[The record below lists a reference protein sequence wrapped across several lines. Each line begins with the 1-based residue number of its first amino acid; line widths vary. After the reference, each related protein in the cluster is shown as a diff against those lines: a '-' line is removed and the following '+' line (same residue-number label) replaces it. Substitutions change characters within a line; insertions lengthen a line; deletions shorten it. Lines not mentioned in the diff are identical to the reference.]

1 MYYDNNYYN
10 QFVCG
15 PSMINDK
22 PFFVEEWRYITQD
35 VVPYV
40 LPNRYLVSNYGFVKS
55 AKTGKL
61 MSINFKNG
69 YRQVMLYGVHQ
80 KTICARI
87 DRLVLMTFAPVPNMH
102 SLQVNHRD
110 TDTGRDSI
118 DNLEWCTPKENTR
131 YAELNGSRSKQ
142 TTIYS
147 KRDTYYIDESVLDKV
162 AKEIHDRVLSQRA
175 IAEKYNISISVVED
189 ISSGRTH
196 RDLYEKYDLGSLKG
210 IKPHVS
216 EISVEQIHE
225 MCRWLQSNPYNPAI
239 YGSKKHYCIDAFNAV
254 GCNKSASDFTPSNYN
269 FVKKLATGK
278 IYKEISCNYNLETAA
293 RCMSL

>member
-10 QFVCG
+10 QFACG
-15 PSMINDK
+15 PSVVNSK

-35 VVPYV
+35 VVPFV

-55 AKTGKL
+55 AKTGKF
-61 MSINFKNG
+61 MAINIKNG
-69 YRQVMLYGVHQ
+69 YRQVMLYGVHN
-80 KTICARI
+80 KTICARL

-110 TDTGRDSI
+110 TNTERDSL
-118 DNLEWCTPKENTR
+118 DNLEWCTAKMNTE

-147 KRDTYYIDESVLDKV
+147 KRDTYYIDDATLDNV
-162 AKEIHDRVLSQRA
+162 AKDIRDRKLSQKA
-175 IAEKYNISISVVED
+175 IAEKYNISISVIED

-196 RDLYEKYDLGSLKG
+196 KDLYEKYNLGALKG

-216 EISVEQIHE
+216 ELSVNQIHS
-225 MCRWLQSNPYNPAI
+225 MCMWIQNNPYNPAI
-239 YGSKKHYCIDAFNAV
+239 HGSKKQYSINAFNAV
-254 GCNKSASDFTPSNYN
+254 GANKSKDNFTPSNQN
-269 FVKKLATGK
+269 FVKNLTLGK
-278 IYKEISCNYNLETAA
+278 IYKEISCNYNLEYAA
-293 RCMSL
+293 QCMSL

>member
-10 QFVCG
+10 QFACG
-15 PSMINDK
+15 PSSVDNK
-22 PFFVEEWRYITQD
+22 PFFVEEWRFITQD

-61 MSINFKNG
+61 MAINTKNG
-69 YRQVMLYGVHQ
+69 YRQVMLYGIHQ
-80 KTICARI
+80 KTICVRL

-110 TDTGRDSI
+110 TDNGRDSI
-118 DNLEWCTPKENTR
+118 DNLEWCTAKMNTM
-131 YAELNGSRSKQ
+131 YAEQNGSRSKQ

-147 KRDTYYIDESVLDKV
+147 KRDTYYIDNYVLDQV
-162 AKEIHDRVLSQRA
+162 AQEIQNRQLSQRA

-196 RDLYEKYDLGSLKG
+196 KDLYEKYNLGSLKG

-216 EISVEQIHE
+216 EISVDQIHK
-225 MCRWLQSNPYNPAI
+225 MCIWLQMNPYNPAI
-239 YGSKKHYCIDAFNAV
+239 HGSKKQYCIDAFNAIRS
-254 GCNKSASDFTPSNYN
+254 NKSSSNFTQSNYN

-293 RCMSL
+293 QCMSL